1 MDRMKRFSPRY
12 YDIQDSSTYPVAL
25 GDIRPFIAQDCAFG
39 LKTPNYLAH
48 IAEKVGL
55 ERPALVDDLLNG
67 NFDGAVSNL
76 LLQRDLKVFKIDA
89 HNRKASRSKSGT
101 FRLEDKTYQKMRTL
115 TGLSA
120 MYGANQIDFM
130 IDAAFRDALAAI
142 DKGELVNRDKYVSC
156 TKVVIPF
163 AYVGEVNASHM
174 LTYVENMVETATQRF
189 AARRR
194 CALDWDDEFQ
204 YRVENRSSVRTYR
217 FGNIPHRL
225 VISFEGFDL
234 SLISSAEYPYNVSGS
249 TLMTELPKPPSFGVN
264 IISEFAQTGYSPFPH
279 LATDA
284 VLVQNYISAL
294 AALLKEA
301 SVLYSVYGNQ
311 VYLSTAY
318 YVDLIDHTA
327 AFSRLM
333 TTLKSP
339 MIQAVLKA
347 KGIDIKH
354 IIGDLQKLDLS
365 SFESTVIDVVTSNI
379 PDAKEIFGTR
389 SLFNSDLKATGG
401 LVNEYSSVDP
411 VTAKELGID
420 PKAVQGIDPVQFNR
434 LGTAERLSIF
444 RCSELG
450 LDSSKGVKL
459 QFLTFKKNP
468 GLSSQSFHP
477 AQRLSEAGRTRGELS
492 RGLFVARNVIYDI
505 MMSTGV
511 VAL

>member
-1 MDRMKRFSPRY
+1 MDQMKRFSPRY
-12 YDIQDSSTYPVAL
+12 YDISDASVYPISL
-25 GDIRPFIAQDCAFG
+25 GYRRPSIAQDCALG
-39 LKTPNYLAH
+39 LKNPEYLAD
-48 IAEKVGL
+48 IALRVGL
-55 ERPALVDDLLNG
+55 DRPTFVDNLLNG
-67 NFDGAVSNL
+67 LYDKAVSSL
-76 LLQRDLKVFKIDA
+76 LLQRNLKIFKIDA

-130 IDAAFRDALAAI
+130 IDAAFGDALSAI
-142 DKGELVNRDKYVSC
+142 DKGDLVNQNNYGSF

-163 AYVGEVNASHM
+163 TYVGEVNASHM
-174 LTYVENMVETATQRF
+174 LTYVEIMVEAATQRF
-189 AARRR
+189 ASKRR

-204 YRVENRSSVRTYR
+204 YRIENRSSVKTYR

-225 VISFEGFDL
+225 VVSFEGFDL
-234 SLISSAEYPYNVSGS
+234 SLISSAGYPYNVSGS
-249 TLMTELPKPPSFGVN
+249 TMISELPKPPSFGVN
-264 IISEFAQTGYSPFPH
+264 IISEFAQTGYSPFPY
-279 LATDA
+279 LKTDKE
-284 VLVQNYISAL
+284 LVHNYISAL
-294 AALLKEA
+294 EALVQEA
-301 SVLYSVYGNQ
+301 QALCDAYNDQ
-311 VYLSTAY
+311 VHLSTAY

-327 AFSRLM
+327 AYSRLM
-333 TTLKSP
+333 TTLSSP
-339 MIQAVLKA
+339 MIQAVMKA
-347 KGIDIKH
+347 KRIDIKR
-354 IIGDLQKLDLS
+354 IIDDLQKLDIEG
-365 SFESTVIDVVTSNI
+365 FESKIIDVITSNI
-379 PDAKEIFGTR
+379 PDAEKIVGTR

-401 LVNEYSSVDP
+401 LVNEYSSVSSG
-411 VTAKELGID
+411 TAKELGID

-450 LDSSKGVKL
+450 LDSSQGVKL
-459 QFLTFKKNP
+459 QFLSFKENQ

-505 MMSTGV
+505 LASTGV

>member
-1 MDRMKRFSPRY
+1 MKRFSPKY

-25 GDIRPFIAQDCAFG
+25 GDNRPAHALDCALG
-39 LKTPNYLAH
+39 LKTPEYLAH
-48 IAEKVGL
+48 ISNEVGL
-55 ERPALVDDLLNG
+55 ERPAFADDLLNG
-67 NFDGAVSNL
+67 VFDRHVSNL
-76 LLQRDLKVFKIDA
+76 LSQRNLKVFKIDA
-89 HNRKASRSKSGT
+89 HNRKASRSESGT

-130 IDAAFRDALAAI
+130 IDAAFRDALAEI
-142 DKGELVNRDKYVSC
+142 DKGELVNRDRYENY

-163 AYVGEVNASHM
+163 TYVGEVNASSV
-174 LTYVENMVETATQRF
+174 LTYVENMVAAATQRF
-189 AARRR
+189 ATR
-194 CALDWDDEFQ
+194 CRCTLDWDDEFQ
-204 YRVENRSSVRTYR
+204 YKVGNRSSVRTYR

-264 IISEFAQTGYSPFPH
+264 VISEFAQTGYSPFPH

-294 AALLKEA
+294 AALVDEA
-301 SVLYSVYGNQ
+301 QALSNAYGDQ

-327 AFSRLM
+327 AYSRLM
-333 TTLKSP
+333 TTLNSP

-347 KGIDIKH
+347 KEVDIRH
-354 IIGDLQKLDLS
+354 IIQDLQKLDLL
-365 SFESTVIDVVTSNI
+365 SFESVIIDVVTSNI
-379 PDAKEIFGTR
+379 PDAENIVGAK

-401 LVNEYSSVDP
+401 LVNEYSSVSS
-411 VTAKELGID
+411 VTAEELGID

-459 QFLTFKKNP
+459 QFLTFKENL